1 MIHKTIKIANIGSI
15 FNFTINQML
24 VKKLNKIAEATV
36 GITRFFL
43 DIINIAMQVKN
54 TISLIVSSESAKT
67 PAGNIIILPSN
78 AAKVEQATQLN
89 QLKIFDFTL
98 TFSEVSAPMNL
109 DIYVAI
115 EVAIIAKIII

>member
-24 VKKLNKIAEATV
+24 VKKLNKIAEAIV
-36 GITRFFL
+36 GITKLFL
-43 DIINIAMQVKN
+43 EIINIAIQVKN
-54 TISLIVSSESAKT
+54 TISLIVSADSAKT

-115 EVAIIAKIII
+115 EVATIAKIII

>member
-15 FNFTINQML
+15 FNFTTNQML
-24 VKKLNKIAEATV
+24 VKKLNKIAEAMV
-36 GITRFFL
+36 GITKFFL
-43 DIINIAMQVKN
+43 DIINIAMQVTN
-54 TISLIVSSESAKT
+54 TINLIVSSESAKT
-67 PAGNIIILPSN
+67 PAGNIIIRPSS

-115 EVAIIAKIII
+115 EVAIMAKIII

>member
-1 MIHKTIKIANIGSI
+1 MIHKTIKTANIGSI
-15 FNFTINQML
+15 FNFTTNQML
-24 VKKLNKIAEATV
+24 VKKLNKIAEAIV
-36 GITRFFL
+36 GITKFFL
-43 DIINIAMQVKN
+43 DIINIAIQVKK
-54 TISLIVSSESAKT
+54 TINLTVSSEYAKT
-67 PAGNIIILPSN
+67 PAGNIIILPSS

-115 EVAIIAKIII
+115 EVAIIAKIIS